1 MPDAHLFNPRDLED
15 LSRLGVTLAHVESQL
30 ETHGEPG
37 RPVELVRPC
46 RPGDGIQSL
55 PPEHDALEELW
66 ATAAS
71 EGRLAKF
78 VPASGAASRMLAS
91 LRWLAARPALLE
103 LEALREASGAESRAA
118 DALRLW
124 EARDRLPFGA
134 GRDGGASLADWVE
147 SMLAEYGSA
156 PKGLIPFH
164 RYGETPRTA
173 FEEQLVEGTRY
184 LAAGASR
191 TCALQF
197 TVAADQLDRF
207 TAAYDACR
215 GPLEE
220 ELGVHLDVE
229 FSTQARA
236 TDSLAVDDELR
247 PVRTSD
253 GRLLFHPSGHGAL
266 LRNLGAMNG
275 DVVFVKNID
284 NVLPQS
290 RHEEVG
296 RWKRLLA
303 GLALRLE
310 GRSTGLLDRL
320 AADDPDEVERAVRF
334 VEEAFGVQPPP
345 SVGSAV
351 EDLASWVRQRL
362 DRPLRVCGMVRNEGQ
377 PGGGPFW
384 IRDREGRVTPQV
396 VERGQ
401 VDHEDEAQ
409 EAIWSSSTHFN
420 PVDIVCCLLDRKG
433 RPHDLE
439 RFVDPS
445 TWFVARKEWAGQPIR
460 LIERPGLWNGAMAG
474 WNTVF
479 VEVPAS
485 TFAPVKSLLDLLSAA
500 HQA

>member
-1 MPDAHLFNPRDLED
+1 MPEAHLFSPRDLED
-15 LSRLGVTLAHVESQL
+15 LSRLGVTLSHVESQL
-30 ETHGEPG
+30 EAYGEPG
-37 RPVELVRPC
+37 RPAELVRPC

-78 VPASGAASRMLAS
+78 VPASGAASRMLAG

-103 LEALREASGAESRAA
+103 PEALREASAAETRAA

-124 EARDRLPFGA
+124 EARDRLPFAAA
-134 GRDGGASLADWVE
+134 GDGGESLAEWVE
-147 SMLAEYGSA
+147 GMLAEYGSA

-164 RYGETPRTA
+164 RYGETSRTA

-184 LAAGASR
+184 LAAGVSR
-191 TCALQF
+191 TCALHF
-197 TVAADQLDRF
+197 TVAADQLERF

-229 FSTQARA
+229 FSTQGTA
-236 TDSLAVDDELR
+236 TDSLAVDDKLR

-253 GRLLFHPSGHGAL
+253 GRLLFRPSGHGAL
-266 LRNLGAMNG
+266 LRNLSAMNG
-275 DVVFVKNID
+275 DVVLIKNID

-310 GRSTGLLDRL
+310 GRATRLLDRL

-334 VEEAFGVQPPP
+334 VEEAFGIRPPL
-345 SVGSAV
+345 SFGSAV
-351 EDLASWVRQRL
+351 EDLAPWVRQRL
-362 DRPLRVCGMVRNEGQ
+362 DRPLRVCGVVRNEGQ

-384 IRDREGRVTPQV
+384 IRDREGRVTPQI

-401 VDHEDEAQ
+401 VDHDDGAQ

-445 TWFVARKEWAGQPIR
+445 TWFVARKEWAGQAIR

-485 TFAPVKSLLDLLSAA
+485 TFAPVKSLLDLLSSA
-500 HQA
+500 HQG